1 MNRGELLEY
10 LTKSTGRFIVDE
22 NNISRNEHLTGV
34 CEAAVPRRFQIK
46 GVLVAFI
53 NHVGVEQGLD
63 YALSYK
69 DL

>member
-10 LTKSTGRFIVDE
+10 LTESAKRFRKDTSNIIR
-22 NNISRNEHLTGV
+22 NNHLTGLNENPYSKV
-34 CEAAVPRRFQIK
+34 IDA
-46 GVLVAFI
+46 VLVAFI

>member
-10 LTKSTGRFIVDE
+10 LTNSAKRFREDT
-22 NNISRNEHLTGV
+22 NNISRNNHLTGLNENPDSKV
-34 CEAAVPRRFQIK
+34 ID